1 MNKQYREID
10 LHEALEAKIAGKEV
24 EIFAHHSENWVKS
37 YPAVLSLDHKHR
49 ILVEKYQPDNAETVM
64 VRDSGD
70 PWERD
75 TEVFIGMERGFYV
88 CVDKEHNRTPWTE
101 VKPVEQPKPVA
112 REWWMTIGRDGIPV
126 YAKIQEGAIKVMEV
140 LE

>member
-10 LHEALEAKIAGKEV
+10 LHEALDAKIAGKEV

-49 ILVEKYQPDNAETVM
+49 ILVEKYKPEVGEM
-64 VRDSGD
+64 VSVA
-70 PWERD
+70 ERD
-75 TEVFIGMERGFYV
+75 LPREFFCMDGDKYV
-88 CVDKEHNRTPWTE
+88 CRDMTFGCFTAYDEAEK
-101 VKPVEQPKPVA
+101 VEQPKPVA
-112 REWWMTIGRDGIPV
+112 REWWVDVDNSGSVLGVSDCDDVGM
-126 YAKIQEGAIKVMEV
+126 IKVREV